1 MPIRIRAEPPKKS
14 KKANSNGAREFRRK
28 SLLSRSRM
36 DNSIGGL
43 DGPRTTNLV
52 GLDVDSMVDGCSEE
66 TTIGDLLDK
75 AVELLPE
82 N

>member
-1 MPIRIRAEPPKKS
+1 
-14 KKANSNGAREFRRK
+14 
-28 SLLSRSRM
+28 M

-43 DGPRTTNLV
+43 DGPRNTNLV